1 MDNSLL
7 IKYLLVWVF
16 AFASV
21 VGENSNNGGRAWNT
35 NNGTMATSLGLSLN
49 PTIARNQY
57 DSLVDTTD
65 IKLFGFVI
73 TN

>member
-35 NNGTMATSLGLSLN
+35 NNGTTKRYPFFKIVSNNADD
-49 PTIARNQY
+49 PKFDRIIP
-57 DSLVDTTD
+57 VD
-65 IKLFGFVI
+65 
-73 TN
+73 